1 MIIKKH
7 LSLPLKYITQIKLQ
21 EKSMRNK
28 SYHSIIVVTVQQEHT
43 LKGIYI
49 NEMIQFFQK
58 LQKAVKDFQ
67 NS

>member
-1 MIIKKH
+1 
-7 LSLPLKYITQIKLQ
+7 
-21 EKSMRNK
+21 MRNR
-28 SYHSIIVVTVQQEHT
+28 SYHNIIVVTVQQEHT

-58 LQKAVKDFQ
+58 LQKAVKDSQ